1 MFESAGCARLCS
13 HTWKIPSIRTRNWV
27 AVLPGS
33 AVKFLSLDEAI
44 AIHERLIDKF
54 GGTAGIRDK
63 GLLESALF
71 RPQTGY
77 YEDLAQ
83 MAAALFES
91 LISNHAFVD
100 GNKRVAFFTCDV
112 FLRLN
117 GWKLEVDSDAGYE
130 FIVGSLEQGMCD
142 YEHLLPWIQQH
153 LQKL

>member
-1 MFESAGCARLCS
+1 M
-13 HTWKIPSIRTRNWV
+13 PNDV
-27 AVLPGS
+27 VQ
-33 AVKFLSLDEAI
+33 FLSLDEAI

-54 GGTAGIRDK
+54 GGTQGLRDK

-77 YEDLAQ
+77 YADLAQ

-100 GNKRVAFFTCDV
+100 GNKRAAYFICDV

-117 GWKLEVDSDAGYE
+117 GWKLKVNTEVGYT
-130 FIVGSLEQGMCD
+130 FIVGSLEKGCCD
-142 YEHLLPWIQQH
+142 YEHILPWIQQH
-153 LQKL
+153 LEKL